1 MTIRTRTLAA
11 CLSLSAVI
19 ALPLT
24 AQEPDEAPPAQE
36 EKTTRKT
43 YPQYRRVPTY
53 FAQVG
58 LSDQQR
64 NEIYTIRGMYQS
76 QIDEFNQ
83 QILQLKA
90 QEMGECE
97 AILTEAQK
105 KLLDQRRATS
115 RATPGPE
122 N

>member
-11 CLSLSAVI
+11 CLSLATVI

-24 AQEPDEAPPAQE
+24 AQEPDDAPAAQE
-36 EKTTRKT
+36 EKTVRKT
-43 YPQYRRVPTY
+43 YPQFRRVPTY

-64 NEIYTIRGMYQS
+64 NEIYTIRGMYQA
-76 QIDEFNQ
+76 QIEELSQ
-83 QILQLKA
+83 QILELKT
-90 QEMGECE
+90 QEMAECE

-105 KLLDQRRATS
+105 RLLDQRRATS
-115 RATPGPE
+115 SKSPGPV